1 MGLRRD
7 TPIFL
12 TGFMATGKSKVGLI
26 LAGQMGRMFVDTDE
40 MVVVSAGKSIPSIF
54 EEDGEGA
61 FRQWEHEAILGASRM
76 ENVMVSL
83 GGGAI
88 AHARNWDVIRSTGVC
103 LCFTASVETIFERV
117 SRKRHE
123 RPLLAGLDDTG
134 LENKIRTMLAERE
147 AFYRQADVFVDSS
160 EGRTPEETAELA
172 RAALERCQVDGDG
185 RPGVNQRKG

>member
-88 AHARNWDVIRSTGVC
+88 AHARNWD
-103 LCFTASVETIFERV
+103 
-117 SRKRHE
+117 
-123 RPLLAGLDDTG
+123 
-134 LENKIRTMLAERE
+134 
-147 AFYRQADVFVDSS
+147 
-160 EGRTPEETAELA
+160 
-172 RAALERCQVDGDG
+172 
-185 RPGVNQRKG
+185 